1 MSFFATI
8 LGCLILFHS
17 GNSMSISQLEEK
29 VELLEKQ
36 IEVSNFFKHRS
47 YEVTDMQFGFQT
59 LNTKVIFQAVRTT
72 GDNNNQGWLWFD
84 KIPINIG
91 GGLDEIGRTFTAPV
105 SGIYRLSFT
114 GNSATHNNDST
125 RIEVRKNGAPILN
138 IYDGNEAE
146 NSNANNVA
154 STWLMNLSQNDE
166 VTLHSDKNLYARS
179 TNQLIFTGE
188 LIHITN

>member
-1 MSFFATI
+1 M
-8 LGCLILFHS
+8 
-17 GNSMSISQLEEK
+17 K
-29 VELLEKQ
+29 
-36 IEVSNFFKHRS
+36 
-47 YEVTDMQFGFQT
+47 
-59 LNTKVIFQAVRTT
+59 
-72 GDNNNQGWLWFD
+72 FD

-114 GNSATHNNDST
+114 GNSATYNNAGNT

-146 NSNANNVA
+146 NSDANNVA